1 MTRGILA
8 LTVLLLREEG
18 DTLSQLSWCLSI
30 LVALVFLAVAAS
42 HYVGV
47 PWGDF
52 VSDGL
57 R

>member
-1 MTRGILA
+1 MTRGIFA
-8 LTVLLLREEG
+8 LTALLLREDG

-42 HYVGV
+42 HYIGV

-52 VSDGL
+52 VADGL

>member
-1 MTRGILA
+1 MTRGIFA
-8 LTVLLLREEG
+8 LTVLLLREDG

-30 LVALVFLAVAAS
+30 LVALVVLAVAGS
-42 HYVGV
+42 HYIGV